1 MGKNQSAS
9 NLTNI
14 IKQDASGN
22 ISFVSGSTTL
32 MSVSSSG
39 AIATTGNV
47 AGTASYASN
56 AELLDGLDSTV
67 FTLTSSF
74 AAQTASFTAF
84 TSSVNTFSAS
94 ILSYTA
100 SQNILNGTY
109 ATTGSNTFK
118 GSQYISSSFTP
129 TNFTDTA
136 SLYTDGGLRVTR
148 NAYLSSSLYINGDL
162 IIFGSQS
169 VNYISSSQLDIADNI
184 ITVNTSTP
192 TLRFGGLAVKDSGSL
207 ATGLT
212 GSILWDSQDNQWIY
226 SNPSGSEF
234 DSAVFLVGP
243 RNYGTIGNEVGIT
256 TNALVKGDGF
266 HHMTSSGIFESGSNM
281 GIGTSSPAYKLDVQ
295 GTGRFTNALIVNK
308 VAINSG
314 NLTLSNF
321 PSLDLIVSGGIGFSS
336 GGSGAAAL
344 VNKDGSGNITFYG
357 SSGDIKF
364 TDVTMTSNY
373 LTIKSAGNVGIGTA
387 DPSYKLDVNG
397 SIRAGSGN
405 STALLVAAT
414 GTASTQAA
422 IAIQQLTTEGDTII
436 FADFEPYANYGIVAK
451 NDIDS
456 IDFNAGNSTNSLTN
470 YNIVNRSGTT
480 VPAYVKTRID
490 LTNGY
495 LFVGGRVGIGT
506 ISPGVSLDLGSKTD
520 AVRLTN
526 GTTAQRPTAAAGQ
539 IRYNTSFNFLEYYD
553 GSNWVPVV
561 GQTSPGSSASNPA
574 ESANEIKT
582 YNPNA
587 TNGLYW
593 IRQIGTVPLQVYC
606 VFTDYTGA
614 AIAGGPWTVPLVS
627 NDANSNFSTNGPTAA
642 ATFLSKC
649 QAIGI
654 ASPGRG
660 MESTRSTT
668 EVYGA
673 WLAVKRALWGG
684 YAAFI
689 ENGNTN
695 AGAVLRM
702 PMVNINGE
710 GGSTDQRLVYNTS
723 LGTHI
728 PPNIDGDACNANQL
742 FCGWWAANDAS
753 GWRTNNNNI
762 PGPEDWGPSD
772 TANTTYNG
780 AGVNSVLTVC
790 VYK

>member
-14 IKQDASGN
+14 IKQDASGSIAFMHGN
-22 ISFVSGSTTL
+22 TML
-32 MSVSSSG
+32 MSISSSG
-39 AIATTGNV
+39 TIETTGNV
-47 AGTASYASN
+47 AGTASYATN
-56 AELLDGLDSTV
+56 ADTLDGAHL
-67 FTLTSSF
+67 
-74 AAQTASFTAF
+74 
-84 TSSVNTFSAS
+84 S
-94 ILSYTA
+94 IL
-100 SQNILNGTY
+100 
-109 ATTGSNTFK
+109 ATTGSNTFTRA
-118 GSQYISSSFTP
+118 QYISNTSTP

-136 SLYTDGGLRVTR
+136 SLYTDGGMRIGKD
-148 NAYLSSSLYINGDL
+148 AYVSGTLYLNNLTVYGT
-162 IIFGSQS
+162 QS
-169 VNYISSSQLDIADNI
+169 VNYITSSQLNIATNI

-192 TLRFGGLAVKDSGSL
+192 AVRFGGLAVYDSGSL

-212 GSILWDSQDNQWIY
+212 GSLLWDSQNNHWVY
-226 SNPSGSEF
+226 TNPSGS
-234 DSAVFLVGP
+234 SYSGGMLISGP
-243 RNYGTIGNEVGIT
+243 RASSLGEEQGTT
-256 TNALVKGDGF
+256 FNALMKGQGGD
-266 HHMTSSGIFESGSNM
+266 HITSSGIFEVNGNVGIGITNPSKSLHVVSTSEQLRLGYNLGTTYTDFRTDSAGGLLINTATNSYIINYISGSEKM
-281 GIGTSSPAYKLDVQ
+281 RITS
-295 GTGRFTNALIVNK
+295 G
-308 VAINSG
+308 
-314 NLTLSNF
+314 
-321 PSLDLIVSGGIGFSS
+321 
-336 GGSGAAAL
+336 
-344 VNKDGSGNITFYG
+344 
-357 SSGDIKF
+357 
-364 TDVTMTSNY
+364 
-373 LTIKSAGNVGIGTA
+373 GNVGIGTTS
-387 DPSYKLDVNG
+387 PSYRLDVNG

-436 FADFEPYANYGIVAK
+436 FADFEPYATYGIVAK
-451 NDIDS
+451 NDVDA

-587 TNGLYW
+587 TNGFYW
-593 IRQIGTVPLQVYC
+593 IRQIGTVPVQAYC
-606 VFTDYTGA
+606 VFTDYNGS
-614 AIAGGPWTVPLVS
+614 AIQGGPWTVPLVS

-702 PMVNINGE
+702 PMVNINGS

-723 LGTHI
+723 FQTHI

-742 FCGWWAANDAS
+742 FCGWWAANDVS
-753 GWRTNNNNI
+753 GWRVNNNAI
-762 PGPEDWGPSD
+762 PGPEDWDPSD
-772 TANTTYNG
+772 QFNSSYNG
-780 AGVNSVLTVC
+780 AGIQSVLTVC